1 MVWIS
6 LRSLRSVGKQARKV
20 TLLDTIRFIEQEGT
34 EFMSLS
40 EPVVM
45 TISGFDPLGGAGV
58 IADLKTFGANGCYG
72 VAAITAVDVQE
83 RPSGL
88 NEVHPIDVRILQAC
102 MRSILLESKVK
113 AIKIGMLATRANAE
127 AVLEVLEAN
136 PSLPVVLDPL
146 VRASGGVDLID
157 AGCLEFVRD
166 QLLRRATVITP
177 NLPEAAALIG
187 MNVENVEDMKLAAR
201 KLIEMGARAVV
212 VTGGHLERPVDVF
225 ADSASSL
232 RTLAG
237 DRIKPENIYGA
248 ACTFSSALAASLALG
263 RPLAE
268 AVILAKTYV
277 TEAIKKAYPVGAGR
291 VPLNQFYRLQEL
303 AELPPAGAKPLH

>member
-1 MVWIS
+1 MAIS
-6 LRSLRSVGKQARKV
+6 S
-20 TLLDTIRFIEQEGT
+20 
-34 EFMSLS
+34 
-40 EPVVM
+40 
-45 TISGFDPLGGAGV
+45 FDPLGGAGV

-72 VAAITAVDVQE
+72 VAAISAIDVQQ

-88 NEVHPIDVRILQAC
+88 NEVYPVDVHILQAC
-102 MRSILLESKVK
+102 MRSILAESKVR

-127 AVLEVLEAN
+127 AVREVLEAN

-146 VRASGGVDLID
+146 VRATGGIDLMD
-157 AGCLEFVRD
+157 SGCLEFVRD
-166 QLLRRATVITP
+166 QLLSRATVITP

-201 KLIEMGARAVV
+201 KLIEMGAQAVV

-225 ADSASSL
+225 ADSSSSL

-268 AVILAKTYV
+268 AVILAKSYV
-277 TEAIKKAYPVGAGR
+277 TEAIRKSYPVGAGR

-303 AELPPAGAKPLH
+303 AESPPAGVKPVH

>member
-1 MVWIS
+1 MNP
-6 LRSLRSVGKQARKV
+6 
-20 TLLDTIRFIEQEGT
+20 
-34 EFMSLS
+34 S
-40 EPVVM
+40 EPVIM
-45 TISGFDPLGGAGV
+45 TVSGFDPLGGAGV

-72 VAAITAVDVQE
+72 VAAITAIDVQE
-83 RPSGL
+83 RPGGQVGGL
-88 NEVHPIDVRILQAC
+88 NEVHPIDVHILQAC
-102 MRSILLESKVK
+102 MKSILAESKVK

-127 AVLEVLEAN
+127 AVLEVLEAH

-146 VRASGGVDLID
+146 VRATGGVDLTD
-157 AGCLEFVRD
+157 AGCVEFVRD
-166 QLLRRATVITP
+166 RLLPRATVITP
-177 NLPEAAALIG
+177 NLLEAAALTG
-187 MNVENVEDMKLAAR
+187 LKVENVEDMRLAAR

-225 ADSASSL
+225 ADSSSTL

-263 RPLAE
+263 RSLEE

-277 TEAIKKAYPVGAGR
+277 TEAIKRAYPVGDGR

-303 AELPPAGAKPLH
+303 ADSLPTAKPVH

>member
-1 MVWIS
+1 
-6 LRSLRSVGKQARKV
+6 
-20 TLLDTIRFIEQEGT
+20 
-34 EFMSLS
+34 MSLS

-58 IADLKTFGANGCYG
+58 IAYLKTFGANGCYG
-72 VAAITAVDVQE
+72 VAAITAVDLQE

-102 MRSILLESKVK
+102 IRSILLESKVQ

-157 AGCLEFVRD
+157 AGCLELVRD

-225 ADSASSL
+225 ADGASSL

>member
-1 MVWIS
+1 M
-6 LRSLRSVGKQARKV
+6 SV
-20 TLLDTIRFIEQEGT
+20 
-34 EFMSLS
+34 S
-40 EPVVM
+40 EPVIM

-72 VAAITAVDVQE
+72 VAAISAIDVQE
-83 RPSGL
+83 RPGGL
-88 NEVHPIDVRILQAC
+88 NEVYPVDVKILRAC
-102 MRSILLESKVK
+102 MKSVLEESKVK
-113 AIKIGMLATRANAE
+113 ALKIGMLTTRANAE

-146 VRASGGVDLID
+146 VRASGGID
-157 AGCLEFVRD
+157 VFDEGCVELVRD

-177 NLPEAAALIG
+177 NLPEAAALTQ
-187 MNVENVEDMKLAAR
+187 MKVENVEDMKVAAR
-201 KLIEMGARAVV
+201 KLIEMGSRAVV

-225 ADSASSL
+225 AEGPSSL

-248 ACTFSSALAASLALG
+248 ACTFSTALAASLAFG
-263 RPLAE
+263 RSLDE

-277 TEAIKKAYPVGAGR
+277 TEAIRKAYPVGAGR
-291 VPLNQFYRLQEL
+291 IPLNQLYRLQEL
-303 AELPPAGAKPLH
+303 AVSPLAFAKPVH